1 MKEKHINK
9 IKTKHGF
16 SLSVIIPVNGKAKR
30 FGTFKRSDYDS
41 DRAVMAAAR
50 ECRDKALMDIRQN
63 RVIKHDLTVDEAYQK
78 SLDLFVTNVK
88 TRERHEITYHQLVPE
103 NIQRRALSK
112 VTAADIQTMIN
123 KFAETHSAD
132 ALSRTKT
139 LWKQIYRA
147 AMMSGCPIVD
157 QSLMIVMPKAKKPQ
171 SSHKKHCT
179 AEDLE
184 VFIND
189 GLLEYNAHTVEGR
202 KVGQDVHLAI
212 RLMEYLGLRPQE
224 AFAVCAEDID
234 LEHGLIRIQRSVGSD
249 ASNKRQLIATKT
261 GESVRVLP
269 IPAPLE
275 PYIRELLTHDTR
287 PLLMDVDG
295 LPYDTSMISTLLC
308 NVSNAKKVPHINQYM
323 LRHMFGTDMTK
334 QDLKVAQSMM
344 GHENPEQTLQY
355 AKESSIAEMADAL
368 KNRRFS

>member
-1 MKEKHINK
+1 
-9 IKTKHGF
+9 
-16 SLSVIIPVNGKAKR
+16 
-30 FGTFKRSDYDS
+30 
-41 DRAVMAAAR
+41 
-50 ECRDKALMDIRQN
+50 
-63 RVIKHDLTVDEAYQK
+63 
-78 SLDLFVTNVK
+78 
-88 TRERHEITYHQLVPE
+88 
-103 NIQRRALSK
+103 
-112 VTAADIQTMIN
+112 
-123 KFAETHSAD
+123 
-132 ALSRTKT
+132 
-139 LWKQIYRA
+139 
-147 AMMSGCPIVD
+147 
-157 QSLMIVMPKAKKPQ
+157 MPKAKKPQ
-171 SSHKKHCT
+171 ASHQKHCT

-189 GLLEYNAHTVEGR
+189 GLLEYNAHTEEGR

-249 ASNKRQLIATKT
+249 ANNKRQLIATKT

-269 IPAPLE
+269 IPAALE

-295 LPYDTSMISTLLC
+295 LPYDTSKISTLLC